1 MSENNQYPIH
11 EMEDI
16 TSASEEFKAKK
27 DPVGTYGNALYKNL
41 GNVIKSIAFI
51 LSFGVILIGFLAA
64 FLLFT
69 KTTMSVILTF
79 AIIIFFT
86 LIAASVF
93 FPIYGI
99 GHIVCQNNEILEK
112 LEK

>member
-1 MSENNQYPIH
+1 MSDNNQYPIP

-16 TSASEEFKAKK
+16 ASASEEFKAKK

-41 GNVIKSIAFI
+41 GNIIKSIAFI
-51 LSFGVILIGFLAA
+51 MAFCVIIVGFLAA

-69 KTTMSVILTF
+69 KTAMSVIITL
-79 AIIIFFT
+79 ALIIIFT
-86 LIAASVF
+86 LIAASIF

-99 GHIVCQNNEILEK
+99 GHIVCQNNEILKK
-112 LEK
+112 LDK